1 MLPPGLRPHPAP
13 PMGAQSRHPAPPP
26 LGPARGP
33 ARQWELRAG
42 APPMPGPAQ
51 WGSGSA
57 PGAGARSGRCR
68 ALRSHGTG
76 GAASRRERCAAGTR
90 AGAAP
95 RRASGTCGNPSAKG
109 SWAGREAAVG
119 RAGFGPALFKAPGCA
134 PGQQQREPL
143 SRRDPAPPP
152 GEGESPEPQH
162 SASQSCKGA
171 AHALLKFSHRQI
183 NMKIK

>member
-1 MLPPGLRPHPAP
+1 
-13 PMGAQSRHPAPPP
+13 
-26 LGPARGP
+26 
-33 ARQWELRAG
+33 
-42 APPMPGPAQ
+42 MPGPAQ
-51 WGSGSA
+51 WG
-57 PGAGARSGRCR
+57 AGARRERERARGAAGLSGR
-68 ALRSHGTG
+68 TG
-76 GAASRRERCAAGTR
+76 R
-90 AGAAP
+90 AGQ
-95 RRASGTCGNPSAKG
+95 RQGGSAVLPGHGLELPLAVPLGRVATPPLKG
-109 SWAGREAAVG
+109 LGRVVRAAVG

-183 NMKIK
+183 NMNIK